1 MLNTPKGVR
10 FGALALASL
19 GVASGLVIVTPSRAD
34 ALVPLSEVIETSP
47 RASYISIDVNR
58 DSVLAGGLFTV
69 SGRVADG
76 TEAPLAGQPVDLQ
89 RRSGDAW
96 VTLAT
101 QPTEAAGAVSFTLT
115 GSRTSEY
122 RLSFGGTPALIA
134 STSDTRTVKLR
145 GPSSAEKAARVLE
158 VARAQ
163 TGKWY
168 RFGAAGPT
176 NFDCSGLTMYAYRA
190 VGVSLPHNANA
201 QKAYGTRVSRSEAR
215 PGDLILFLSGS
226 SAYHA
231 AIYAGDGYMYDA
243 PHAGAQVG
251 KRKIWSS
258 NIIFRRLV

>member
-1 MLNTPKGVR
+1 LGV
-10 FGALALASL
+10 LAIAGL
-19 GVASGLVIVTPSRAD
+19 GVASGLVVATPTRAD
-34 ALVPLSEVIETSP
+34 ALVPLSEIVETTP
-47 RASYISIDVNR
+47 RTTYISIDVNR
-58 DSVLAGGLFTV
+58 DSVLAGGSFTV
-69 SGRVADG
+69 TGQVADG

-96 VTLAT
+96 QTVAT
-101 QPTEAAGAVSFTLT
+101 QSTEAVGAVSFTLT

-122 RLSFGGTPALIA
+122 RLSFQGTPALIA
-134 STSDTRTVKLR
+134 SASATRTVTLR
-145 GPSSAEKAARVLE
+145 GPNSAEKAAKVLE

-190 VGVSLPHNANA
+190 VGVSLPRNANA
-201 QKAYGTRVSRSEAR
+201 QKAYGTRISRSEAR
-215 PGDLILFLSGS
+215 PGDLVLFLSGG

-243 PHAGAQVG
+243 PHPGAQVG
-251 KRKIWSS
+251 KHKIWSS